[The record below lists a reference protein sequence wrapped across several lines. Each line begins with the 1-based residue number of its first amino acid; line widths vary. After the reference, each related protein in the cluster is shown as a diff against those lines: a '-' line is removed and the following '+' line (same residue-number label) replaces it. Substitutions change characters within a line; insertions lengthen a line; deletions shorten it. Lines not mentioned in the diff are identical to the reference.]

1 MKFKHLSKVLQPGRA
16 TRYTPG
22 FQWLSLLV
30 VISMLMSLLPAF
42 PVSADSSSS
51 KLKHQDTRALSFG
64 VLTHSFASLFPPAL
78 AYGPISSDP
87 YTFTDA
93 RGAYRFTGLDK
104 GSHRMTLDLT
114 SLPASLRSISTEVA
128 PVVWVAPGI
137 SVVSEI
143 TARGVRFTVTYD
155 RESGDLSGV
164 VYVDKDGDGQ
174 QDGDEPG
181 LPNVRV
187 IDPTAHQY
195 FVPFDDND
203 LWDMFD
209 EKLLCHGSGHIGA
222 VLNSSIFLVSSYD
235 GTVYYY
241 DHWED
246 GYDADPLVP
255 SASTEVGV
263 LDAGAVQLFQSNI
276 TKAALGTFPYL
287 YDGRDRV
294 TVFGER
300 ATFVRMVYPESPGTV
315 LASAWEIS
323 EVADW
328 GVSFVTV
335 LGEDLDFNGEI
346 ADDSDFSGISV
357 MAVLPN
363 TQVYYK
369 GSLAATLA
377 TGGSYFINGADDGAG
392 GGGVDSTDSITA
404 TAPVQVQMLVG
415 GCGNANSGN
424 GHSLDPIERWG
435 DAYWS
440 PVPGFSCV
448 GYDSDLYVHNPGNAG
463 IVVTATS
470 NLGTVAMPVPA
481 HTTRSLLDYARS
493 AAGWEDISNGSSGVH
508 LYSADKFWGV
518 GVVDS
523 ATDGTGDS
531 HTYDWSFSLVPEYD
545 LSSQVV
551 VGYAP
556 GTGAASPANNGNSA
570 FVTAITNT
578 VIYVDLNQD
587 GLADP
592 FDMNGDGDAAD
603 NNAFAV
609 AAWDEPLSA
618 LGIPLSPGQTVRV
631 GDPRDRNLQG
641 ALIYTLDYQHKIAAA
656 WGQDLCIA
664 GTGAPYLD
672 LGYTIYPLPV
682 PTLSKRDD
690 LAVDADFTGDV
701 SPGDTITY
709 TLSLNNNGLGSMND
723 VILTDTLPFTYTD
736 FAVGSLI
743 ITTPPPIGTIE
754 YYNGATWGT
763 TSIFNAQAFRVTWP
777 TIGPQQEVTLTF
789 RVQLHTNIPLTVTEI
804 TNVAVVDS
812 PKTDPK
818 WSEDPDDPL
827 DPDTDTPIGRPQLKL
842 EKSASPSVVLPGDL
856 VTYTVVLTN
865 TGTGISIDTVIS
877 DILPAGLT
885 YVPNTLSMTWPLLE
899 LQVTTRTVT
908 RTSLFDGYFAD
919 DFDLNPTQNSGYTGD
934 DGSLSW
940 SNNWAETND
949 DANPASGELLV
960 GSTAVNAL
968 TAPGYLEI
976 IDNDED
982 LASLQRG
989 LDLTPFR
996 QPLLRF
1002 YIQGNGA
1009 SGDNYRV
1016 LLNGSSVRS
1025 VNYNGSYTL
1034 VEQSL
1039 TAGTGAPATVGFGA
1053 EAGMDAGDIYRIDHV
1068 AVYEGD
1074 PVRTDTVVLSWERVV
1089 YSTTVAADP
1098 VSYNPL
1104 TGLLVITDGMRLPAH
1119 GVVLATFQAQVGNPG
1134 YHTFLTNTVY
1144 VSATNWLDV
1153 TESPTATATIE
1164 VLVPSL
1170 TVDKSSSGGGTF
1182 SAGDVMTYTIVV
1194 ANTGS
1199 VLASDVTIYDAVPA
1213 HTTYVAGS
1221 SRVRIGALPPVAAG
1235 VPPNLVTP
1243 ANGYDLN
1250 PGERMTVTF
1259 RVTVEDPL
1267 TSGVVTIANS
1277 AMVTST
1283 GIITPVRDT
1292 ITDTLLTGI
1301 VTGVVY
1307 RDNDGNG
1314 VYNPGVDTPLGG
1326 IDVVITDAAGVAH
1339 TVTTGANGVYSATVP
1354 AGSAVVDVDNTDLPP
1369 NMILTQGSSDPTTVN
1384 VPGGGSATDN
1394 TGYVP
1399 GGTVTGVV
1407 YQDNNADGVFTPGV
1421 DTPLSGIDVVITDTF
1436 GIPHTVT
1443 TNASGAYT
1451 ATIPAG
1457 GAVVDVNDSD
1467 LPAGLVLTLGS
1478 SDPTSITV
1486 PVGGIASDNTGYVRT
1501 GQVTGVVYLDV
1512 NGDGVYTAGTDT
1524 PLSGVEVVVTD
1535 TFGIPYTVTTNAA
1548 GVYVATVPA
1557 GSAMVDVNNADLP
1570 ANAALTTGS
1579 TDPTTVTVPVGGS
1592 VRDDTGYVLSGV
1604 VTGVVYVD
1612 MNDDGIYTAGVDM
1625 PLSGVTVVVTDTFG
1639 TPHTVTT
1646 GLNGIYTAT
1655 VPAGGAVVDVDDN
1668 DLPSGAVLATGS
1680 TDPTSVTVTVGGVT
1694 YDNTGYVVTDHDG
1707 DGVPD
1712 TLDLDDD
1719 DDGIPDTVEG
1729 NGDSDGDG
1737 VPDYFDLDSDND
1749 GIPDV
1754 IEAGGTDANGD
1765 GVIDDYSDADG
1776 DGLSDNVDPT
1786 QGGTPLP
1793 VPDTDGDGVPDYTD
1807 LDSDNDGIPDV
1818 IEAGGA
1824 DADGDGVI
1832 DDYSDDDHD
1841 GLSDNVDP
1849 TQGGTPLPVPDT
1861 DGDGN
1866 ADYTDLDSDNDG
1878 IPDVIEAGGTDAN
1891 GDGVID
1897 DYSDADGDGLS
1908 DNVDPT
1914 QGGTPLPV
1922 PDTDGDG
1929 NADYTDLDSDNDGIP
1944 DVTEAG
1950 GTDANGDGVIDDYS
1964 DADGDGLSDNVD
1976 PTQGG
1981 TPLPVPDTDGDG
1993 NPDYT
1998 DLDSDNDGIPDVTEA
2013 GGTDANGDGV
2023 IDDYSDADGDG
2034 LSDNVDPTQSGT
2046 PLPVPD
2052 TDGDGNPDYTDLDSD
2067 NDGIPDVT
2075 EAGGTDANGD
2085 GVIDDYSDADGDG
2098 LSDNVD
2104 PTQGGTP
2111 LPVPD
2116 TDGDGNA
2123 DYTDLDSDND
2133 GIPDVTEAG
2142 GTDANGD
2149 GVIDDYSDADGDG
2162 LSDNV
2167 DPTQGGTPLPV
2178 PDTDGDGNA
2187 DYTDL
2192 DSDNDGIP
2200 DVTEAGGTDANGD
2213 GVIDDYSDADGDGL
2227 SDNVDPTQG
2236 GTPLPVPDTDG
2247 DGNPNYLD
2255 IDADDDGIPDN
2266 IESQPTVGYIP
2277 PSGLDSDGDGLD
2289 DAYDPSNGGTPAPI
2303 TNTDGEDQPDYL
2315 DLDSDNDGDSD
2326 QDESDRGDPTGV
2338 DSDGDGLDD
2347 GFDDNIGGWVPN
2359 DGITDPSDSLE
2370 LPDGDGDVNIGGDVD
2385 YRDANM
2391 CATPLDDYEPDSY
2404 FTEATPIP
2412 TNGAVLTRTFHIVA
2426 DKDWVTFYASAG
2438 RTYTVTTLNLSAD
2451 MDTVLQLYA
2460 PDGKTLYLE
2469 NDDYELLSEA
2479 SRIIWVAPQDGWYYA
2494 RVTHFDPTYNPRD
2507 SEVCGNGYQIRVIE
2521 SPCNIQTDFYEPDDL
2536 YPEAVWAPSDGTL
2549 LERTFEL
2556 VADKDWIKFDAVKG
2570 LVYTITT
2577 SRLGAAIDT
2586 VLQVYDQD
2594 GKTLL
2599 DENDDYQSDSE
2610 ASRIIWIAPQNGVYF
2625 ARVTHFDHA
2634 FDPETAP
2641 VCGNGYLISVET
2653 QLCALPDPYEPDD
2666 HYTTAVTVMPSDV
2679 FTRSFNTI
2687 GDKDWFAFQ
2696 TLANEVYT
2704 LTTFNLS
2711 DDTDTIIQVYD
2722 TDGKTVLAE
2731 NDDYLPGS
2739 KASLLGWAAPKSGLY
2754 YARVTHFDH
2763 TYDPRYSL
2771 ICGSRYSFKI
2781 IQDALGVHKFV
2792 PNDVGAFKPGEV
2804 IDYTIVVWN
2813 KLNMIQTNVMITD
2826 YIPAHTTFVPGSIHT
2841 TQGVAHDPDPLVVN
2855 VGNLEVGGRM
2865 TVTFQVKIDA
2875 GAQGAIANRAVV
2887 SSDQQEA
2894 RVYTPSVIA
2903 KLYTYLYL
2911 PFIGKHHGE

>member
-1 MKFKHLSKVLQPGRA
+1 MKFKLLSKTLRSGHS
-16 TRYTPG
+16 TRG
-22 FQWLSLLV
+22 FRLLSLLT
-30 VISMLMSLLPAF
+30 ILSLLLSLMPAL
-42 PVSADSSSS
+42 PAAANTSSSGGILQNKFFPS
-51 KLKHQDTRALSFG
+51 LGASAGTFLSLFRSSLSF
-64 VLTHSFASLFPPAL
+64 
-78 AYGPISSDP
+78 GPISSEP
-87 YTFTDA
+87 YTFTDT
-93 RGAYRFTGLDK
+93 RGAYRFANLEK
-104 GSHRMTLDLT
+104 GSHRLMLDLT
-114 SLPASLRSISTEVA
+114 SLPRWLQRASDKAA
-128 PVVWVAPGI
+128 PVVWLTPGM
-137 SVVSEI
+137 SVVSEM
-143 TARGVRFTVTYD
+143 TAAGVRFTAVYD
-155 RESGDLSGV
+155 PVSGDITGA
-164 VYVDKDGDGQ
+164 VYVDKDRDGA

-181 LPNVRV
+181 LSNVRV

-195 FVPFDDND
+195 FVPFNDNN

-209 EKLLCHGSGHIGA
+209 AKLMCHGAGHIGS
-222 VLNSSIFLVSSYD
+222 VLNSSVFLVSSYD

-263 LDAGAVQLFQSNI
+263 LDAGAVKLFQSNI
-276 TKAALGTFPYL
+276 TKAALGAFPYL

-294 TVFGER
+294 TVFGEK

-328 GVSFVTV
+328 GVSFVAV
-335 LGEDLDFNGEI
+335 LGEDLDFNGEV
-346 ADDSDFSGISV
+346 ADDSDFAGVSI

-363 TQVYYK
+363 TRVYYK
-369 GSLAATLA
+369 GSLVATLT
-377 TGGSYFINGADDGAG
+377 TGGSYFINGANDGAG

-404 TAPVQVQMLVG
+404 TAPIQVQMLVG
-415 GCGNANSGN
+415 GCGAANSGN
-424 GHSLDPIERWG
+424 GHSLEPIERWG

-448 GYDSDLYVHNPGNAG
+448 NYDSDLYVHNPGNAG
-463 IVVTATS
+463 IIVNATS
-470 NLGTVAMPVPA
+470 NLGAVAMPVPA
-481 HTTRSLLDYARS
+481 HTTLSLLDYVTAL
-493 AAGWEDISNGSSGVH
+493 GWEDISNGTSGVH
-508 LYSADKFWGV
+508 LYSASKFWGV

-523 ATDGTGDS
+523 ASGGTGDS

-587 GLADP
+587 GLPDP

-656 WGQDLCIA
+656 WGQDLCAA
-664 GTGAPYLD
+664 GTGTPYLD
-672 LGYTIYPLPV
+672 LGYTLYPLPV

-690 LAVDADFTGDV
+690 LAVDADLTGDV

-709 TLSLNNNGLGSMND
+709 TISLNNNGLGSMND
-723 VILTDTLPFTYTD
+723 VVLTDTLPFTYTD
-736 FAVGSLI
+736 FVVGSLA
-743 ITTPPPIGTIE
+743 ITTPPPTDSIE
-754 YYNGATWGT
+754 YYNGSTWGT
-763 TSIFNAQAFRVTWP
+763 TPIAHAQFFRVTWP

-804 TNVAVVDS
+804 TNIAVVDS

-827 DPDTDTPIGRPQLKL
+827 DPDTDTPIGRPQLQL
-842 EKSASPSVVLPGDL
+842 SKSASPDVVLPGDL
-856 VTYTVVLTN
+856 VTYTVMLTN
-865 TGTGISIDTVIS
+865 TGTGIAIDTVIS
-877 DILPAGLT
+877 DVLPAGLT

-940 SNNWAETND
+940 SNNWTETND

-968 TAPGYLEI
+968 TAPGYLEM

-1002 YIQGNGA
+1002 YIQGTNTGT

-1016 LLNGSSVRS
+1016 LLNGGSVRS
-1025 VNYNGSYTL
+1025 TNYNGSYTM

-1074 PVRTDTVVLSWERVV
+1074 PVRTDTVVLSWEKVV

-1098 VSYNPL
+1098 VSYDPL
-1104 TGLLVITDGMRLPAH
+1104 TGLLVITDGMRLPAR
-1119 GVVLATFQAQVGNPG
+1119 GVVVATFQAQVGNPG

-1153 TESPTATATIE
+1153 AESPVATATIE

-1170 TVDKSSSGGGTF
+1170 TVTKSSSGSGTF
-1182 SAGDVMTYTIVV
+1182 SPGDVLTYTIIV

-1199 VLASDVTIYDAVPA
+1199 VVASDVTVYDPVPA
-1213 HTTYVAGS
+1213 HTSYVAGS
-1221 SRVRIGALPPVAAG
+1221 SRVSVGALPPAPAG
-1235 VPPNLVTP
+1235 TPPYLVTP
-1243 ANGYDLN
+1243 ASGYDLN
-1250 PGERMTVTF
+1250 PGQHMTVTL
-1259 RVTVEDPL
+1259 RVIVEDPL
-1267 TSGVVTIANS
+1267 TTGVTVIANS
-1277 AMVTST
+1277 ASVTST
-1283 GIITPVRDT
+1283 GIITPVRD
-1292 ITDTLLTGI
+1292 IVTDTLLTGV

-1307 RDNDGNG
+1307 RDNNGNG
-1314 VYNPGVDTPLGG
+1314 VYDSGVDTPLSGV
-1326 IDVVITDAAGVAH
+1326 DVVITAVSGVTQ
-1339 TVTTGANGVYSATVP
+1339 TVTTGVNGVYSATVP
-1354 AGSAVVDVDNTDLPP
+1354 AGSTVVDVVNADLPA
-1369 NMILTQGSSDPTTVN
+1369 NLILTQGSTDPTTVN

-1407 YQDNNADGVFTPGV
+1407 YRDDNADGVFTPGV

-1457 GAVVDVNDSD
+1457 NAVVDVINSD
-1467 LPAGLVLTLGS
+1467 LPAGLTLTLGS
-1478 SDPTSITV
+1478 SDPTSVTV
-1486 PVGGIASDNTGYVRT
+1486 PAGGTVSDNTGYVRT

-1524 PLSGVEVVVTD
+1524 PLSGVEVVITD
-1535 TFGIPYTVTTNAA
+1535 TLGIAHTVSTNAS
-1548 GVYVATVPA
+1548 GVYVVTIPA
-1557 GSAMVDVNNADLP
+1557 GSATVDVSDADLP
-1570 ANAALTTGS
+1570 ANTALTTGS
-1579 TDPTTVTVPVGGS
+1579 TDPTTVTVPAGGS
-1592 VRDDTGYVLSGV
+1592 VRDDTGYVYAGA

-1612 MNDDGIYTAGVDM
+1612 LNNDGAYTAGVDM
-1625 PLSGVTVVVTDTFG
+1625 PLSGVTVVVTDVYG

-1646 GLNGIYTAT
+1646 GLNGVYTAT
-1655 VPAGGAVVDVDDN
+1655 VPVGAAVVDVDDT
-1668 DLPSGAVLATGS
+1668 DLPSGAVLAPGS
-1680 TDPTSVTVTVGGVT
+1680 TDPTAVTVTVGGT
-1694 YDNTGYVVTDHDG
+1694 AYDNTGYVVIDHDG

-1712 TLDLDDD
+1712 TIDLDDD

-1729 NGDSDGDG
+1729 SGDSDGDG

-1765 GVIDDYSDADG
+1765 GVIDGYTDVDG
-1776 DGLSDNVDPT
+1776 DGLSDNVDPD

-1793 VPDTDGDGVPDYTD
+1793 VPDTDGDGAPDYTD
-1807 LDSDNDGIPDV
+1807 R
-1818 IEAGGA
+1818 
-1824 DADGDGVI
+1824 
-1832 DDYSDDDHD
+1832 
-1841 GLSDNVDP
+1841 
-1849 TQGGTPLPVPDT
+1849 
-1861 DGDGN
+1861 
-1866 ADYTDLDSDNDG
+1866 DSDNDG
-1878 IPDVIEAGGTDAN
+1878 IPDVIEAGGTDAD

-1897 DYSDADGDGLS
+1897 DYSD
-1908 DNVDPT
+1908 
-1914 QGGTPLPV
+1914 
-1922 PDTDGDG
+1922 
-1929 NADYTDLDSDNDGIP
+1929 
-1944 DVTEAG
+1944 
-1950 GTDANGDGVIDDYS
+1950 DDH
-1964 DADGDGLSDNVD
+1964 DGLSDNVD

-2013 GGTDANGDGV
+2013 GGTDG
-2023 IDDYSDADGDG
+2023 
-2034 LSDNVDPTQSGT
+2034 
-2046 PLPVPD
+2046 
-2052 TDGDGNPDYTDLDSD
+2052 
-2067 NDGIPDVT
+2067 
-2075 EAGGTDANGD
+2075 NGD

-2116 TDGDGNA
+2116 SDGDGNADYTDLDSDNDGIPDVAEAGGVDENGDGVIDGYTDADGDGLSDNVDPTQGGTPLPVPDTDGDSNA

-2142 GTDANGD
+2142 GTDGNGD
-2149 GVIDDYSDADGDG
+2149 GVIDGYTDADGDG

-2178 PDTDGDGNA
+2178 PDTDGDGN
-2187 DYTDL
+2187 L
-2192 DSDNDGIP
+2192 D
-2200 DVTEAGGTDANGD
+2200 
-2213 GVIDDYSDADGDGL
+2213 
-2227 SDNVDPTQG
+2227 
-2236 GTPLPVPDTDG
+2236 
-2247 DGNPNYLD
+2247 YLD
-2255 IDADDDGIPDN
+2255 IDADNDGIPDN

-2289 DAYDPSNGGTPAPI
+2289 DAYDPDNGGVAVPV
-2303 TNTDGEDQPDYL
+2303 TNTDEEDQPDYL
-2315 DLDSDNDGDSD
+2315 DLDSDNDGNSD
-2326 QDESDRGDPTGV
+2326 QDESERGDPTGV

-2359 DGITDPSDSLE
+2359 DGMTDPANSLE
-2370 LPDGDGDVNIGGDVD
+2370 LPDGDGDVNTGGDVD
-2385 YRDANM
+2385 YRDASM

-2412 TNGAVLTRTFHIVA
+2412 TNGTVLTRTFHIVA

-2451 MDTVLQLYA
+2451 VDTVLQLYDL
-2460 PDGKTLYLE
+2460 DGKTLLLE
-2469 NDDYELLSEA
+2469 NDDYLLLSEA
-2479 SRIIWVAPQDGWYYA
+2479 SQIVWMAPQDGWYFA
-2494 RVTHFDPTYNPRD
+2494 RVAHFDPTYDPGK
-2507 SEVCGNGYQIRVIE
+2507 SMVCGNGYQIMVVE
-2521 SPCNIQTDFYEPDDL
+2521 SPCSIQTDFYEPDDL
-2536 YPEAVWAPSDGTL
+2536 FTKAVWTPSDGTL
-2549 LERTFEL
+2549 QERTFEL
-2556 VADKDWIKFDAVKG
+2556 VADKDWIRFDAVRG
-2570 LVYTITT
+2570 RVYTITT
-2577 SRLGAAIDT
+2577 SRLGSAIDT
-2586 VLQVYDQD
+2586 ILQVYDRD

-2599 DENDDYQSDSE
+2599 DENDDYQPDSE
-2610 ASRIIWIAPQNGVYF
+2610 ASRIIWTAPADGVYY

-2634 FDPETAP
+2634 FDPETSP
-2641 VCGNGYLISVET
+2641 VCGNGYLVSVET
-2653 QLCALPDPYEPDD
+2653 QLCELPDPYEPDD
-2666 HYTTAVTVMPSDV
+2666 HYTAAVKVMPGDI

-2687 GDKDWFAFQ
+2687 GDKDWFAFR
-2696 TLANEVYT
+2696 TLANETYT

-2711 DDTDTIIQVYD
+2711 DDADTIIQIYAS
-2722 TDGKTVLAE
+2722 DGKTLLAD
-2731 NDDYLPGS
+2731 NDDYLPDS
-2739 KASLLGWAAPKSGLY
+2739 RASFLGWTAPTSGLY
-2754 YARVTHFDH
+2754 YARVTHFDP

-2771 ICGSRYSFKI
+2771 ICGSHYTFRI
-2781 IQDALGVHKFV
+2781 IQDALGVYKFV
-2792 PNDVGAFKPGEV
+2792 PNDTGAFKPGET
-2804 IDYTIVVWN
+2804 IDYTIIVWN
-2813 KLNMIQTNVMITD
+2813 RLDMIQTHVMITD
-2826 YIPAHTTFVPGSIHT
+2826 YIPADTTFVPGSIHT
-2841 TQGVAHDPDPLVVN
+2841 TQGVAHDPDPLVVD
-2855 VGNLEVGGRM
+2855 VGNLEVGGRV
-2865 TVTFQVKIDA
+2865 TVTFQVTIDA

-2911 PFIGKHHGE
+2911 PFIGKQYGD